1 LVCIGCLG
9 GSWYLFDKNVT
20 RGVPWAS
27 FWGQQTYILIT
38 IQFPRGAGIDRTDE
52 LARAFEAKLATLP
65 EPEQY
70 VSYVMDQFAQIR
82 VTFPDEL
89 EDSPVPPAIKEQM
102 VAYSYGFSGVDVRV
116 YGYGPSFYGGGGS
129 PPNYRLKVL
138 GYNYLTVRDIAGEIA
153 GRLERFGRIQEVDP
167 NASGSWFERDR
178 EFEIT
183 IAPDRTALETHD
195 LSVEQLL
202 SFVSANVR
210 TEFGGSRL
218 RIGGDEVPY
227 AVKVS
232 GYRDF
237 DLQNLR
243 ELRVPVQ
250 EGGDLR
256 LTDVA
261 RVEQRDVLASIR
273 REDQQYERTVA
284 WEFRGPIK
292 LGDLVRDAVVDAMEL
307 PPGYRID
314 EDDSWRWS
322 EEEWV
327 QIWWVIGFAL
337 LLIYMVT
344 AGLFESLLA
353 PFVVLLTIPLAL
365 IGVFLIFFYANAT
378 FTDTAYIG
386 AIMMGGIVVNNA
398 ILIVY
403 HIGELRPRMD
413 TQAAILQG
421 TLERVRPILMT
432 TLTTVL
438 GLLPLVVFA
447 GGQDSN
453 IWNALALA
461 TIGGLISS
469 TIFVLIAIPVAY
481 RWIVA
486 WRA

>member
-1 LVCIGCLG
+1 
-9 GSWYLFDKNVT
+9 
-20 RGVPWAS
+20 
-27 FWGQQTYILIT
+27 
-38 IQFPRGAGIDRTDE
+38 
-52 LARAFEAKLATLP
+52 
-65 EPEQY
+65 
-70 VSYVMDQFAQIR
+70 M
-82 VTFPDEL
+82 
-89 EDSPVPPAIKEQM
+89 
-102 VAYSYGFSGVDVRV
+102 
-116 YGYGPSFYGGGGS
+116 
-129 PPNYRLKVL
+129 
-138 GYNYLTVRDIAGEIA
+138 
-153 GRLERFGRIQEVDP
+153 
-167 NASGSWFERDR
+167 
-178 EFEIT
+178 
-183 IAPDRTALETHD
+183 
-195 LSVEQLL
+195 
-202 SFVSANVR
+202 
-210 TEFGGSRL
+210 
-218 RIGGDEVPY
+218 PY
-227 AVKVS
+227 AVKVA

-237 DLQNLR
+237 DLQSLR
-243 ELRVPVQ
+243 ELRVPVE

-261 RVEQRDVLASIR
+261 RVDQRDVLANIR

-307 PPGYRID
+307 PPGYRIE

-322 EEEWV
+322 EEERLQV
-327 QIWWVIGFAL
+327 YLILGFAI

-344 AGLFESLLA
+344 AGLFESLAA
-353 PFVVLLTIPLAL
+353 PLVVLLTLPLAL

-378 FTDTAYIG
+378 FTRTAYIG
-386 AIMMGGIVVNNA
+386 TIMMGGIVVNNA
-398 ILIVY
+398 ILVVY
-403 HIGELRPRMD
+403 HIGELRTRME

-469 TIFVLIAIPVAY
+469 TVFVLIAIPVAY

-486 WRA
+486 RGTA